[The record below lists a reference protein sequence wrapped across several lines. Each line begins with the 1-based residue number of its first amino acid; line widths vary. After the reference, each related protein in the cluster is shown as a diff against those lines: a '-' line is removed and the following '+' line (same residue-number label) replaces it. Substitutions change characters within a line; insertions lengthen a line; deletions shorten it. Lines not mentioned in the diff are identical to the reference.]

1 MILLKQSTAYT
12 WKAGPFVDDTDGK
25 TAKTSLSIAQAD
37 IKISKN
43 GGSYAQSHNSAGA
56 THDTLGEYSVPLDT
70 TDTNTLGTMKV
81 LIFKSGALPV
91 WETFMVVPANVYNS
105 LVLGSAYLDVNTK
118 QVGGTT
124 QTARDLGA
132 SVLLSSGT
140 GTGQISLSSGAVTVG
155 TNNDK
160 TGYSLSAAGINAI
173 WDQLLT
179 AITTVGSIGKLIKD
193 YLDAAVSTRST
204 FSGGAVASVTD
215 PVIVGTNNDK
225 TGYALTAAYDAA
237 KTAAPESGG
246 NIAAIKAKTD
256 MLPVVWY
263 SP

>member
-1 MILLKQSTAYT
+1 
-12 WKAGPFVDDTDGK
+12 
-25 TAKTSLSIAQAD
+25 
-37 IKISKN
+37 
-43 GGSYAQSHNSAGA
+43 
-56 THDTLGEYSVPLDT
+56 
-70 TDTNTLGTMKV
+70 GTMKV

-91 WETFMVVPANVYNS
+91 WETFMVVPANVYDS

-160 TGYSLSAAGINAI
+160 TGYALSVAGINAI

-179 AITTVGSIGKLIKD
+179 AITTVGSVGKLIKD

-204 FSGGAVASVTD
+204 FSGGAVASVTN
-215 PVIVGTNNDK
+215 PVTV
-225 TGYALTAAYDAA
+225 
-237 KTAAPESGG
+237 
-246 NIAAIKAKTD
+246 
-256 MLPVVWY
+256 
-263 SP
+263 